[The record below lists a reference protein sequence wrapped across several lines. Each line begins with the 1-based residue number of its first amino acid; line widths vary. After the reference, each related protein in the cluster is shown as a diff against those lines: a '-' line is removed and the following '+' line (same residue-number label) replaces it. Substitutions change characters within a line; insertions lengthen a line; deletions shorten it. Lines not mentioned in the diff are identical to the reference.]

1 VFSSHLC
8 IVKQQEQ
15 MRRQILHVETK
26 FWMMVILFVLTTS
39 CKEEEEEVIQSNM
52 NFEVDHILK
61 ANHIS
66 LKTAVVTSE
75 IIEKCKDSLWVEI
88 LKKQSLNQ
96 TQIDTMLKAIAH
108 QKLVLLSDTV
118 FRKEAILES
127 VPTDQLESYVA
138 FMTHQKM
145 ELEQIYT
152 KNKDVQM
159 KKYFEIKMEI
169 MERNISELNEFLET
183 QKYNPLL
190 IN

>member
-1 VFSSHLC
+1 MFSSHLC

>member
-1 VFSSHLC
+1 
-8 IVKQQEQ
+8 

>member
-1 VFSSHLC
+1 M
-8 IVKQQEQ
+8 K
-15 MRRQILHVETK
+15 RQISHGKTSIWII
-26 FWMMVILFVLTTS
+26 FILIVLTIS
-39 CKEEEEEVIQSNM
+39 CKEEEEVTQPNM

-96 TQIDTMLKAIAH
+96 TQIDTMLKAIAN
-108 QKLVLLSDTV
+108 QKLVLLSDTM
-118 FRKEAILES
+118 FRKDAILES
-127 VPTDQLESYVA
+127 VPTDHLESNIA

-145 ELEQIYT
+145 ELEQIYMR
-152 KNKDVQM
+152 NKDVQM
-159 KKYFEIKMEI
+159 KKYFEKKMEI

-183 QKYNPLL
+183 QKYNQLL

>member
-1 VFSSHLC
+1 M
-8 IVKQQEQ
+8 K
-15 MRRQILHVETK
+15 RQISHGKTSIWII
-26 FWMMVILFVLTTS
+26 FILIVLTIS
-39 CKEEEEEVIQSNM
+39 CKEEEEVTQPNM

-96 TQIDTMLKAIAH
+96 TQIDTMLKAIAN

-118 FRKEAILES
+118 FRKDAILES
-127 VPTDQLESYVA
+127 VPTDHLESYVA

-159 KKYFEIKMEI
+159 KKYFEKKMEI

-183 QKYNPLL
+183 QKYNQLL

>member
-26 FWMMVILFVLTTS
+26 FWMMVILFIFTIS
-39 CKEEEEEVIQSNM
+39 CKEEEEEVIQPNM

-145 ELEQIYT
+145 ELEQIYA